1 MHVIYSLIFNLTT
14 KSSGLYLY
22 GSLKQYTLFH
32 SHLGVIIQGES
43 RGALFPCSTGVSC
56 HFLSVFSERVETQR
70 KRAEHCACIKTAADS
85 PLSNALSEALCWLAT
100 LKNCNPPCRIW
111 MQQRKGCS
119 GTNFLL
125 RRIIWFN
132 ALLIFGWFIYK
143 NEEKKTNYYKSGA
156 RREIPFFRCW
166 GTRCKSEL
174 SLSAVGAWAAGVFIL
189 ARVGAL

>member
-1 MHVIYSLIFNLTT
+1 MYVIYSLIFNFAT

-32 SHLGVIIQGES
+32 SHSGVIIQGES
-43 RGALFPCSTGVSC
+43 RRALFPCSTGVSC
-56 HFLSVFSERVETQR
+56 HVLSVFSERVETQR
-70 KRAEHCACIKTAADS
+70 ERAEHCACIKSAADS

-132 ALLIFGWFIYK
+132 ALLIFGRFRKRKPIITK
-143 NEEKKTNYYKSGA
+143 KECGEKF
-156 RREIPFFRCW
+156 PFFRCC